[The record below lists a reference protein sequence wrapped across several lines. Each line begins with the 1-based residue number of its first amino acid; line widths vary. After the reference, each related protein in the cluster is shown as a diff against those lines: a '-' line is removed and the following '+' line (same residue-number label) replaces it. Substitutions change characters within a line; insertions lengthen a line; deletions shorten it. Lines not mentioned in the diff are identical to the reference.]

1 MSNAQRVS
9 DRSITSAFGLAA
21 AVVLGAAATSSFT
34 SAPAPSS
41 AADAA
46 QNAGGADFDFGG
58 DILGGIDF
66 FGF

>member
-34 SAPAPSS
+34 SGRETQ
-41 AADAA
+41 AD
-46 QNAGGADFDFGG
+46 GGASFDCGG
-58 DILGGIDF
+58 DILGGIDI